1 MGMHMILIPGLWLT
15 ARSWDA
21 VVPQLEEA
29 GHRAHALTL
38 PGMESGDADRS
49 AVTRQ
54 DHVDAVVAALDAV
67 DPGDGPVLL
76 VGHSMGGVLAWA
88 AAAARLDRVAG
99 VVFLA
104 SEPGIP
110 EQSDSMFPVDGD
122 DVPLPAWDFFDDE
135 MVADLDDDLRAR
147 IRAGSVPSP
156 LHAVTDGL
164 TFGDD
169 RLYDLPV
176 TLVTAEYDSAQLQEW
191 TDAGESGTEEIAT
204 LRRLEYVDLH
214 SGHWPQFSR
223 VDDTARVILAVADR
237 VGSVSRG

>member
-1 MGMHMILIPGLWLT
+1 MDIILIPGLWLT
-15 ARSWDA
+15 AHSWDA
-21 VVPQLEEA
+21 VVPPLEA
-29 GHRAHALTL
+29 SGHRPHPLTL
-38 PGMESGDADRS
+38 PGMESGEADRS

-54 DHVDAVVAALDAV
+54 QHVDSVVAAIDAV
-67 DPGDGPVLL
+67 PDGRVLL

-104 SEPGIP
+104 GEPGLP
-110 EQSDSMFPVDGD
+110 DQPDSMFPVDGN
-122 DVPLPAWDFFDDE
+122 DVPLPAGEVFDDE
-135 MVADLDDDLRAR
+135 MVADLDDDLRPR

-164 TFGDD
+164 DFGDD

-176 TLVTAEYDSAQLQEW
+176 TMVTAEYDAAQLEAW
-191 TDAGESGTEEIAT
+191 TAAGESGTEEIAK
-204 LRRLEYVDLH
+204 LRNLTWVDLH

-223 VDDTARVILAVADR
+223 VDDTVRVILEAVER
-237 VGSVSRG
+237 S

>member
-1 MGMHMILIPGLWLT
+1 MDIILIPGLWLT

-21 VVPQLEEA
+21 IVPPLEDA
-29 GHRAHALTL
+29 GHHAHALTL
-38 PGMESGDADRS
+38 PGMESADADRS

-54 DHVDAVVAALDAV
+54 DHVDAVVAAIDAV
-67 DPGDGPVLL
+67 PDGRVLL

-88 AAAARLDRVAG
+88 AADARLDRVAG

-110 EQSDSMFPVDGD
+110 DQSESMFPVVGD

-135 MVADLDDDLRAR
+135 MTADLDDALRET
-147 IRAGSVPSP
+147 IRGGSVPSP

-164 TFGDD
+164 SFGSDALHD
-169 RLYDLPV
+169 VPV
-176 TLVTAEYDSAQLQEW
+176 LMVTAEYDSAQLRAW
-191 TDAGESGTEEIAT
+191 TDAGESGTEEIAA
-204 LRRLEYVDLH
+204 LRKVEWTDLH

-223 VDDTARVILAVADR
+223 VDDTVRVIAEFAAGL
-237 VGSVSRG
+237 

>member
-1 MGMHMILIPGLWLT
+1 MDIILIPGLWLT
-15 ARSWDA
+15 ARSWDGI
-21 VVPQLEEA
+21 VPRLEEA
-29 GHRAHALTL
+29 GHTTHALTL
-38 PGMESGDADRS
+38 PGMESDDADRS
-49 AVTRQ
+49 GVTRQ
-54 DHVDAVVAALDAV
+54 QHVDAVVSAIDAV
-67 DPGDGPVLL
+67 PDDAKVLL

-135 MVADLDDDLRAR
+135 MVEDLDGDLRDR

-156 LHAVTDGL
+156 VHAVTDGL
-164 TFGDD
+164 SFESDA
-169 RLYDLPV
+169 LHDLPV
-176 TLVTAEYDSAQLQEW
+176 TMVTAEYDQAQLKAW
-191 TDAGESGTEEIAT
+191 TDAGESGTEEIAQ
-204 LRRLEYVDLH
+204 LRNVVWVDLH

-223 VDDTARVILAVADR
+223 IDDTSRVLLEAAARV
-237 VGSVSRG
+237 

>member
-1 MGMHMILIPGLWLT
+1 MDIILVPGLWLT
-15 ARSWDA
+15 SSSWEG
-21 VVPQLEEA
+21 VVPPLEAA
-29 GHRAHALTL
+29 GHRTHPLTL
-38 PGMESGDADRS
+38 PGMESFGADRTS
-49 AVTRQ
+49 VTRQ
-54 DHVDAVVAALDAV
+54 DHVDAVVAAVDAAE
-67 DPGDGPVLL
+67 GPVLL

-88 AAAARLDRVAG
+88 TADARLDRVAG

-110 EQSDSMFPVDGD
+110 DASDSMFPVEGG

-164 TFGDD
+164 TFGQDAIH
-169 RLYDLPV
+169 DLPV
-176 TLVTAEYDSAQLQEW
+176 TMITAEYDAAQLKEW
-191 TDAGESGTEEIAT
+191 TDAGESGTEEIAR
-204 LRRLEYVDLH
+204 LRNLTYVDLH

-223 VDDTARVILAVADR
+223 VDDTVRLILEAVERA
-237 VGSVSRG
+237 